1 MNYSAIKPCD
11 IANGTGV
18 RVSLFVSGCRRHC
31 PGCFNASAWGFGAGE
46 PFTGETEERILRL
59 LVPDHIAGLSVLGG
73 EPFEPENRIAL
84 APFLE
89 RVRRMFPSKDVW
101 CWTGFTLEELADAE
115 SRRLLASV
123 DVLVDGPFVEAE
135 RDISLAW
142 RGSRNQRVIRLRKC
156 SEQQDE
162 RPADD
167 EKPADYG
174 LPCQRLVKHEGRQD
188 DGQGDAQLVERGD
201 LRGVAELQGAEVEQ
215 P

>member
-11 IANGTGV
+11 IADGTGV

-31 PGCFNASAWGFGAGE
+31 PGCFNAETWVFGAGR
-46 PFTGETEERILRL
+46 PFTEGTEEHILRL
-59 LVPDHIAGLSVLGG
+59 LAPDYISGLSVLGG
-73 EPFEPENRIAL
+73 EPFEPENRIVL

-89 RVRRMFPSKDVW
+89 RLRRMFPAKDVW

-115 SRRLLASV
+115 SRRMLASI

-142 RGSRNQRVIRLRKC
+142 RGSRNQRVVRLRKR

-201 LRGVAELQGAEVEQ
+201 LRGVPELQGAEVEQ

>member
-11 IANGTGV
+11 IADGTGV

-31 PGCFNASAWGFGAGE
+31 PGCFNSSTWRFGAGR
-46 PFTGETEERILRL
+46 PFTEGTEEHILRL
-59 LVPDHIAGLSVLGG
+59 LAPDHIAGLSVLGG

-174 LPCQRLVKHEGRQD
+174 LPCQHLVKHEGRQD

>member
-59 LVPDHIAGLSVLGG
+59 LAPDFISGLSVLGG
-73 EPFEPENRIAL
+73 EPFEPENRDVL

-89 RVRRMFPSKDVW
+89 RVRRVFPSKDVW
-101 CWTGFTLEELADAE
+101 CWTGFTLEELVAE
-115 SRRLLASV
+115 AECGRMLDCI

-142 RGSRNQRVIRLRKC
+142 RGSRNQRVISLA
-156 SEQQDE
+156 E
-162 RPADD
+162 RRGASD
-167 EKPADYG
+167 
-174 LPCQRLVKHEGRQD
+174 RQ
-188 DGQGDAQLVERGD
+188 
-201 LRGVAELQGAEVEQ
+201 GVSPLK
-215 P
+215 